1 MNMRIFCIV
10 IIIYVESNSPCDFYT
25 AKLVWQRFQP
35 VNERKMVIHIKNHSY
50 DPDPLVIFE
59 QKARIIYRLACKH
72 GTVHSLLGS
81 DGKPSRESFLRAC
94 HNGFAEAQELIIVEL
109 LLVQK
114 ALKQLKHDLKSAR
127 SQRDK
132 IATTKIHQ
140 EIEIENFKECILRK
154 LADSIAW
161 HIIGGQNYIARR
173 LCLLTNSRPSLESS
187 NLPSVIQVANDYNK
201 ENPLNFALVSDITS
215 FIQIGD
221 VLLVSPTGLK
231 IIEVKE
237 GQKNLEASSLLAE
250 LRDDAT
256 CEQQLRELNL
266 KDNLREQM
274 QRMLRQQNRQDQ
286 VINLLN
292 TGVGKD
298 AATGSAVA
306 IVDVEYPEERYYDE
320 LRKLLCQ
327 LGAGKDWAYTVIDTG
342 LHIGVYQGQ
351 WREFGANL
359 LRASAFDFED
369 ADENY
374 PVTSLRES
382 LNQALVEPLFVK
394 DLAED
399 QIFDIAFGRVSVL
412 ALLRVDHMLH
422 LFEEMGVSAQLLP
435 PKRSRREQDKD
446 SKHKLLIHQ
455 GCCIEVK
462 TASGTKILGDG
473 IGTRIL
479 YDTMTPRCVVRM
491 VVGDIS
497 DSA

>member
-1 MNMRIFCIV
+1 
-10 IIIYVESNSPCDFYT
+10 
-25 AKLVWQRFQP
+25 
-35 VNERKMVIHIKNHSY
+35 MVTHSKNYSQAH
-50 DPDPLVIFE
+50 DPLVIFE
-59 QKARIIYRLACKH
+59 QKARIIYRLACRH
-72 GTVHSLLGS
+72 GAVHSLLGS

-109 LLVQK
+109 LLVQE

-132 IATTKIHQ
+132 IATTKLHQ
-140 EIEIENFKECILRK
+140 EIDIENFKECILRK

-173 LCLLTNSRPSLESS
+173 LCLLSESRPSLESS
-187 NLPSVIQVANDYNK
+187 NLSSVIQVVSDYNK
-201 ENPLNFALVSDITS
+201 EDPLNFALLSDITS

-237 GQKNLEASSLLAE
+237 GQKNLEASSILAE
-250 LRDDAT
+250 LRDDGT
-256 CEQQLRELNL
+256 REQQLRELNL
-266 KDNLREQM
+266 KGNLREQV

-286 VINLLN
+286 VINILN
-292 TGVGKD
+292 TGFGSD
-298 AATGSAVA
+298 AATDSAVT
-306 IVDVEYPEERYYDE
+306 IVDVEYPEEKYYDE

-327 LGAGKDWAYTVIDTG
+327 LGAGKDWAYTVIDIG
-342 LHIGVYQGQ
+342 LHIGVYKGK
-351 WREFGANL
+351 WRKLGASL
-359 LRASAFDFED
+359 LRASAFDLED

-374 PVTSLRES
+374 PVTSLQGS

-422 LFEEMGVSAQLLP
+422 LFQEMGVSAQLLP
-435 PKRSRREQDKD
+435 PKRSRRQQNKD
-446 SKHKLLIHQ
+446 LKHKLLLHQ

-462 TASGTKILGDG
+462 TKSGTKILGDG

-479 YDTMTPRCVVRM
+479 YDTITPRCVVRM
-491 VVGDIS
+491 VAHDI
-497 DSA
+497 